1 MISVGGCMNSQ
12 YKRTQLLVNRRVQ
25 GRVLLRVLYLW
36 GLYHFVLWNVMFFF
50 RFIQY
55 CGERLTGGQAR
66 TFSDL
71 FAEFFHN
78 HYSLLI
84 CAVIVLPYL
93 AWDVLKLTHRFVGPL
108 IQFQRC
114 LTRMTNG
121 EHVAEVKIR
130 QHDFLGELQDS
141 FNEFLCSPYAPGR
154 GRDARLARVPES
166 GPANSIGGDAEAV
179 KVEFEDICQS
189 VRAGIDAAREEPA
202 SPSQAPVKR

>member
-1 MISVGGCMNSQ
+1 MNSQ
-12 YKRTQLLVNRRVQ
+12 YKRTRLLVNRRVQ
-25 GRVLLRVLYLW
+25 GRVLLRVLWLW

-50 RFIQY
+50 RFMQY

-66 TFSDL
+66 TSSEL

-93 AWDVLKLTHRFVGPL
+93 VWDVLKLTHRFVGPL
-108 IQFQRC
+108 VQFQRC

-121 EHVAEVKIR
+121 ERPDEVKIR
-130 QHDFLGELQDS
+130 KHDFLGELQDS
-141 FNEFLCSPYAPGR
+141 FNEFLRSPYAPGR
-154 GRDARLARVPES
+154 DREARLARLPES

-179 KVEFEDICQS
+179 QVDCDDICKS
-189 VRAGIDAAREEPA
+189 VRAGIEAAREEPA
-202 SPSQAPVKR
+202 RPPQAPVTS

>member
-1 MISVGGCMNSQ
+1 MNSQ
-12 YKRTQLLVNRRVQ
+12 YKRTRLLVNRRVQ

-71 FAEFFHN
+71 FAEFFDN

-93 AWDVLKLTHRFVGPL
+93 VWDVLKLTHRFVGPL

-130 QHDFLGELQDS
+130 KHDFLGELQDS
-141 FNEFLCSPYAPGR
+141 FNEFLRSPYAPGWHR
-154 GRDARLARVPES
+154 QVRLPGVPES
-166 GPANSIGGDAEAV
+166 GPASPICDDAEAV
-179 KVEFEDICQS
+179 KVDVEEICKS
-189 VRAGIDAAREEPA
+189 VRAGIETARSEPA
-202 SPSQAPVKR
+202 RPSQAPVGR